1 LESQEKFASV
11 NYPTIPRPLIEK
23 AVGFFRRIEKD
34 HGWEAALIIVW
45 NRHNQELEL
54 ICPEQKNSFASVS
67 YDIPK
72 LPQHLA
78 LIGDIHS
85 HPNFSPTPSTIDEG
99 DELQRPGLHIIVGYI
114 TGKLGKE
121 PQFYCAAVVDG
132 ERFEIVNHA
141 SVMEPYISSDPKSAP
156 KEWLDK
162 VKKAPTTYYTHTEYG
177 FSQSSYSMASSMEG
191 PNEKDAEK
199 VSQILAN
206 FSRNLNRPTV
216 YEVRQRLFN
225 NVLSAGYLWCENK
238 AEEFLREWDKNHE
251 QTPN

>member
-1 LESQEKFASV
+1 
-11 NYPTIPRPLIEK
+11 LIEK

-54 ICPEQKNSFASVS
+54 ICPEQKNGLGSVS

-85 HPNFSPTPSTIDEG
+85 HPDFSPTPSTIDEE

-132 ERFEIVNHA
+132 ERFEIVNHG
-141 SVMEPYISSDPKSAP
+141 SVMEPYLSSDPKSAP
-156 KEWLDK
+156 QEWLDK
-162 VKKAPTTYYTHTEYG
+162 VKKAPTAYYAGTEGFYGSEHGYSETY
-177 FSQSSYSMASSMEG
+177 SAKG
-191 PNEKDAEK
+191 PNQQDAKK
-199 VSQILAN
+199 VSQILAD

-225 NVLSAGYLWCENK
+225 SVLSAGYLWCENK
-238 AEEFLREWDKNHE
+238 AEEFIKEWDKNHE